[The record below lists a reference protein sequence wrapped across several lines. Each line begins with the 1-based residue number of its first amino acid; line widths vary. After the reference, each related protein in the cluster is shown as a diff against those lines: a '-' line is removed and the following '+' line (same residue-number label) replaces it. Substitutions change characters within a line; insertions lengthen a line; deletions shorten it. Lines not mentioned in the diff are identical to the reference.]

1 MFRIIAERFR
11 QKYRTALYPK
21 ADPTLPARYLG
32 VPRLRAVDCG
42 SCTACARV
50 CPSGAITPRPEGG
63 PQLDM
68 GRCLFCGACR
78 DVCPQEAIA
87 FSRDYRVAAFNREDL
102 LITPEKPFSG
112 VGTPQRDY
120 GLYRRSLSLREVS
133 AAGCNACEAD
143 TNVLGTLTYDLGRFG
158 IGFAASPRHADGVLF
173 GSSKAHRALRRELVE
188 NHRLRA
194 VVSMPSGVF
203 KPYSGVST
211 AVLVFTKTGAGGT
224 DDVWFYD
231 MKADGYTL
239 DDKRAPTDE
248 NDIPDIIERFRNL
261 DKEAERARTE
271 RSFLV
276 PKEEIAAN
284 DYDLT
289 VNKYKK
295 VEYAPVE
302 YPPTEQIIAELH
314 ELEMEITAGLAEL
327 EEML

>member
-21 ADPTLPARYLG
+21 ADPTLPARDLG

-158 IGFAASPRHADGVLF
+158 IGFAASPRHADGVLVTGPVSRNMRAALLDTYAAVAEPKIVIAV
-173 GSSKAHRALRRELVE
+173 GSCAISGGLFQPSPECGDGVPTHLPVDLYVPGCPPSPWSILDALL
-188 NHRLRA
+188 A
-194 VVSMPSGVF
+194 ISG
-203 KPYSGVST
+203 
-211 AVLVFTKTGAGGT
+211 
-224 DDVWFYD
+224 
-231 MKADGYTL
+231 
-239 DDKRAPTDE
+239 
-248 NDIPDIIERFRNL
+248 RNR
-261 DKEAERARTE
+261 K
-271 RSFLV
+271 
-276 PKEEIAAN
+276 
-284 DYDLT
+284 
-289 VNKYKK
+289 
-295 VEYAPVE
+295 
-302 YPPTEQIIAELH
+302 
-314 ELEMEITAGLAEL
+314 
-327 EEML
+327 